1 MTFYGINV
9 LYNWKQL
16 TFNVFLNTHKTS
28 RPDMNIEDFREYC
41 LSLPGAEEKMPFTR
55 MESARSI
62 LVFSV
67 AGKWF
72 CFVDIDAFDFC
83 NLKCDPTEAEELE
96 GEYDGIRPGY
106 HMNKRHWI
114 SVYFNSDVHDDKII
128 ELVRK
133 SYDLIV
139 TSLPKRLRSELDLN
153 NLQIQS

>member
-1 MTFYGINV
+1 MRLNAAQFKKIKGDTMKRKLLAGIV
-9 LYNWKQL
+9 AFGLTASMVTGSLYTVNGTGVVQAAELAARAEGRTWDL
-16 TFNVFLNTHKTS
+16 TESSAVE
-28 RPDMNIEDFREYC
+28 RP
-41 LSLPGAEEKMPFTR
+41 
-55 MESARSI
+55 
-62 LVFSV
+62 
-67 AGKWF
+67 
-72 CFVDIDAFDFC
+72 
-83 NLKCDPTEAEELE
+83 NLQGNE

-114 SVYFNSDVHDDKII
+114 SVYFNSDVHDDKIK